1 MSFFA
6 RLGSDS
12 DSDSSGS
19 ESEESILSGDEGE
32 EQDKRIASKPAKNNK
47 ASAFLRSDA
56 EDSDEDDSDSDD
68 DDDDLSEGGSDVQR
82 QVRIRSGKQMWCFG
96 TRKERKADVTIVN
109 GQQILEGCCLK

>member
-32 EQDKRIASKPAKNNK
+32 EQDKRIASKPKNNK
-47 ASAFLRSDA
+47 ASMFLRSDA
-56 EDSDEDDSDSDD
+56 EESSEEEESDEDDDEE
-68 DDDDLSEGGSDVQR
+68 LSEGGSDVQR
-82 QVRIRSGKQMWCFG
+82 QVRFSSRTAEDEKSQC
-96 TRKERKADVTIVN
+96 
-109 GQQILEGCCLK
+109 